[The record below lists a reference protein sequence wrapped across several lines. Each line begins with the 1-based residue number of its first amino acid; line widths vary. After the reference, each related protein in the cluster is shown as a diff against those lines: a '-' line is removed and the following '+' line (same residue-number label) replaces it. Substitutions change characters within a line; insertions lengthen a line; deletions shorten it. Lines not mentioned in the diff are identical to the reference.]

1 MIVVGDILTKH
12 RNGRTFEIIRE
23 YRPLGTYRQFVLM
36 DVLSG
41 EEVDV
46 SAVNLATEFE
56 PEAALPVAGPSVDL
70 PTVNRPVSRFAA
82 LSPHDIDKFV
92 FIKYIFIC

>member
-1 MIVVGDILTKH
+1 MVIVVGDILTKH

-46 SAVNLATEFE
+46 SAVKLATEFE
-56 PEAALPVAGPSVDL
+56 PGAALHVAGPSVY
-70 PTVNRPVSRFAA
+70 
-82 LSPHDIDKFV
+82 V
-92 FIKYIFIC
+92 FGLETCV